1 MKLEYERSHSHF
13 TIVACNG
20 KWFACPFNKL
30 IQKHIQ
36 AQSGKNKTIIA
47 ETVFFVFISCGAT
60 TSIQYVKVKTSF
72 VI

>member
-1 MKLEYERSHSHF
+1 MEYERGYSHF

-20 KWFACPFNKL
+20 KWFGCPFNKL

-36 AQSGKNKTIIA
+36 AQSGKKTIIA

-60 TSIQYVKVKTSF
+60 TNVQYVKVKTSF